1 MRDIVGIAGSMTV
14 LLAVAFLG
22 GCSPS
27 QRVKTQTPSDVF
39 GVMDKEL
46 SHSLVGKAD
55 AFDAMDTELAH
66 AIGTTSLTSETLPS
80 AELAPMPLP
89 ESRMSLAEELKA
101 TQTWG
106 AGEEPLASEAP
117 TMVSEIDPSEIPST
131 RE

>member
-1 MRDIVGIAGSMTV
+1 MRHIVGSVGV
-14 LLAVAFLG
+14 LVAVAFLG

-27 QRVKTQTPSDVF
+27 QRARTQAPNDVF

-46 SHSLVGKAD
+46 SHSLIGKAD

-66 AIGTTSLTSETLPS
+66 AIGTTSLTSDAVLG
-80 AELAPMPLP
+80 PMPLP
-89 ESRMSLAEELKA
+89 ESRMSLAQELRA

-106 AGEEPLASEAP
+106 VSEEPPAVEAQAV
-117 TMVSEIDPSEIPST
+117 VSENDANEIPNT